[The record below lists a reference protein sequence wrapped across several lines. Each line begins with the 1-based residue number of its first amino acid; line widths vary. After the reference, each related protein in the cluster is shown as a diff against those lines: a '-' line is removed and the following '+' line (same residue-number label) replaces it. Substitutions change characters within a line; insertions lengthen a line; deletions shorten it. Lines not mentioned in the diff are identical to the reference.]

1 MSMLTTAGT
10 GLRRSFGGIVVAL
23 VLVAGL
29 GAIMFAFRAH
39 LSDATVALVL
49 VVPVVIGV
57 VLSGVWA
64 GVVAALAG
72 LLLYDLVFIR
82 PYYTLRIASA
92 HNAVALVVY
101 VIVVALV
108 ARVVDRLR
116 IAEDEAKSRQ
126 ADAQR
131 LLELSELLVED
142 RSLPDLLP
150 LVVSILHDAFG
161 SESVVL
167 LLPMQ
172 DRLEVVATSGREL
185 TPAELRRVTPEPGM
199 TASLTPATAAFS
211 NDSPAATD
219 TETIVLSAPRR
230 PVGLVGF
237 VGTRMSPH
245 RRALAGAFANH
256 IAVAI
261 ERTQLQQEALRMGV
275 LEEVDRVR
283 GALVGAVSHDLRTPL
298 ATIKA
303 SASALLDADAPIGPA
318 EATELLGLIDT
329 QADRLA
335 RLVTNLL
342 DMSRIESGSLKVKRQ
357 PLDVREVVDEAVAAL
372 RPYVADGRVI
382 VAVPESIPSIEADH
396 VLVGQVLVNLLENA
410 LRYAP
415 AGTAVEVSAR
425 AEPLGV
431 EIAVTD
437 AGPGFGDEERVRIFG
452 LARPTGR
459 TGSGDTATLR
469 NPPAPPTTSPTGGS
483 GVGLAIAKAF
493 VEAHGGRIWA
503 ETVVG
508 GGARVGF
515 LLPLAAGE

>member
-1 MSMLTTAGT
+1 MSTLSTART
-10 GLRRSFGGIVVAL
+10 RLRPSVGGIAVAL
-23 VLVAGL
+23 VLIAGL

-64 GVVAALAG
+64 GVVAAVAG
-72 LLLYDLVFIR
+72 FLLYDLVFIP
-82 PYYTLRIASA
+82 PYYTLRVASA
-92 HNAVALVVY
+92 DNLVALVVY
-101 VIVVALV
+101 VIVVSLV

-116 IAEDEAKSRQ
+116 IAEDVAKSRQ
-126 ADAQR
+126 VDAQR
-131 LLELSELLVED
+131 LLELSELLIED
-142 RSLPDLLP
+142 RSLADLMP
-150 LVVSILHDAFG
+150 LVVSILRDAFD
-161 SESVVL
+161 SEGVVL
-167 LLPMQ
+167 LLPIQ

-185 TPAELRRVTPEPGM
+185 TPAELRRVSPEPGM
-199 TASLTPATAAFS
+199 TASLTPATAVSSDDA
-211 NDSPAATD
+211 PAATD

-237 VGTRMSPH
+237 VGARMSPH

-303 SASALLDADAPIGPA
+303 SASALLDADTPIGPA

-342 DMSRIESGSLKVKRQ
+342 DMSRIEAGSLRVKRQ

-372 RPYVADGRVI
+372 RPQVADGRII
-382 VAVPESIPSIEADH
+382 VGVPESLPTIEADH

-425 AEPLGV
+425 AEPAGV

-437 AGPGFGDEERVRIFG
+437 DGPGFGDEDRVRIFG
-452 LARPTGR
+452 LARPTGGASSDGAP
-459 TGSGDTATLR
+459 TTR
-469 NPPAPPTTSPTGGS
+469 NPPAPSTPSQIGGS

-493 VEAHGGRIWA
+493 VEAHGGHIWA
-503 ETVVG
+503 ETVDG

-515 LLPLAAGE
+515 LLPASGGE